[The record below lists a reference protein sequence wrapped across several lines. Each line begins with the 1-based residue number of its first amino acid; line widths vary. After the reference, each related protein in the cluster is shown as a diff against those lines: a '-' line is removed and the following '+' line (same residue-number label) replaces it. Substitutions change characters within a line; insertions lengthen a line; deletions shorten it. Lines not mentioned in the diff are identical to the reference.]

1 MKQLWITMAFT
12 KPLDFFREL
21 IVLRGAVMTTDVAG
35 ELLSIVEVTSELLC
49 KLGDPEAS
57 LRSAPGTWSKK
68 EILGHLLD
76 SAVNNHHRFIRAQ
89 QVEEL
94 TFPAYEQ
101 EHWVSSQ
108 GYRER
113 PWPELVDLWRLYN
126 RHLAHVISQIPEEQ
140 LAVMC
145 VIGADKP
152 VSLGY
157 LVEDYVVHLRH
168 HLQELG

>member
-1 MKQLWITMAFT
+1 M
-12 KPLDFFREL
+12 
-21 IVLRGAVMTTDVAG
+21 MTADVAS
-35 ELLSIVEVTSELLC
+35 ELLSVVDATSE
-49 KLGDPEAS
+49 S
-57 LRSAPGTWSKK
+57 LRSMSDPETSLKSAPGSWSKK
-68 EILGHLLD
+68 QILGHLLD
-76 SAVNNHHRFIRAQ
+76 SAVNNHHRFVRAQ

-108 GYRER
+108 GYGER

-126 RHLAHVISQIPEEQ
+126 RHLAHVISLIPEDR

-145 VIGADKP
+145 VIGADEP

-157 LVEDYVVHLRH
+157 LIEDYVVHMRH

>member
-1 MKQLWITMAFT
+1 MA
-12 KPLDFFREL
+12 
-21 IVLRGAVMTTDVAG
+21 TDVSG
-35 ELLSIVEVTSELLC
+35 ELLNVVEAASESLHRI
-49 KLGDPEAS
+49 DEPEAS
-57 LRSAPGTWSKK
+57 LRSAPDSWSKK

-89 QVEEL
+89 EAEEL

-101 EHWVSSQ
+101 EHWVNAQ

-113 PWPELVDLWRLYN
+113 PWLELVDLWRLYN
-126 RHLAHVISQIPEEQ
+126 RHLPHIISQIPKEK
-140 LAVMC
+140 LAVIC
-145 VIGADKP
+145 VIGSDKP

-168 HLQELG
+168 HL